1 MTCSLV
7 VILALFIVAL
17 LCSQAVQ
24 KLHDEPQSQS
34 QPQRQRQRQRHNSHQ
49 YYQLVD
55 NHETEGLIITSS
67 TAESHSSRRRDDL
80 SNNNASKNN
89 ISVTKYERRRRHLLN
104 IFNIDNPCNIEPPPP
119 RNPNSIPPPPTY
131 FATFPGS
138 GAKITRSLLK
148 ALTHHRVFDESE
160 LGPRRTGNVIIVQT
174 RYPHKSGNL
183 VSQQWDDTLHKCII
197 LIRNPMHAFTNLFD
211 ELYVRKKHLPIR
223 FQGGNSD
230 INNRRYKDGGAT
242 IQDWI
247 SWRDRMFTSQ
257 LYQFQEFIRYWMK
270 RYDDTERI
278 IISYEDLIDD
288 SGKGIQEVVRLA
300 QFLRRIKGLDVD
312 LDNVECI
319 WRIVVNNSGGGVGD
333 DEDDNSGNDENLNDE
348 EGIVRQR
355 QRRQLSSYIIPHPS
369 SIGAVLAQRP
379 FTVEQLRAMVTMLQE
394 LAFEFQN
401 NSLLYGKLIK
411 YHREVMDLA
420 TYMTT
425 LESYENDPQRQQSN
439 EQFSQPILSGSDQQ
453 LSNEMGSNTA
463 SETILSA
470 PGTTLDGR
478 TFHIFTSSPP
488 RSDSAFLTNWMMGL
502 LGSGTVDYAKLVTNP
517 SLDVIQNGQS
527 ISIDTTVVTHTNE
540 IDLISIYKIFKPS
553 FDEVF
558 FIVSSGLD
566 SEVCEYSN
574 VLCIKYEEQLFTNDE
589 HLIFLVKSLTERF
602 QEKFAYFFGPSA
614 NLSIKLD
621 VELAMARLS
630 NMAVAEKEMEMASYE
645 TIHPKY
651 GVRGKSKVSAD
662 TVHAPPTNPIT
673 DNNSR
678 RLFYCGSYV
687 ISVTPKRKERRDSV
701 MGIFLVNAFLPEIH
715 GCAPGSDGCSDA
727 AIKLTQD
734 TLATA
739 TSNDILVYQ
748 MHQYCE
754 VDVLTFPGMQLH
766 LNSEYYDLH
775 PQHGLNVNGQYT
787 FDYLPPKDNI
797 FVMGPHADG
806 PRSIKLPYMVM
817 KWWTS
822 ERNKSS
828 FDSLFLPSARPKNS
842 RKHFLVYANSRF
854 VDYREKAANT
864 LSSIAP
870 IHALGSCQ
878 GNIEAVPNEVD
889 TKLPQC
895 IPFDDNNR
903 PPSVIKLI
911 SPNLMT
917 TRDKPIFSEYRYVIA
932 MENVKSPG
940 YITEK
945 ILDAFMSG
953 AIPIYYGTTQI
964 FDIFNPKAF
973 IFYDIDNPQK
983 ALDRIAYL
991 ESNPDAYS
999 EMLNEPILSHGDET
1013 IEKYFS
1019 FEDWIG
1025 NGAFK
1030 RKVREKLGFPV

>member
-1 MTCSLV
+1 MTCAV

-17 LCSQAVQ
+17 LCIQAVQ
-24 KLHDEPQSQS
+24 KLHEPQQSQS
-34 QPQRQRQRQRHNSHQ
+34 QQQQLHSGHQ
-49 YYQLVD
+49 YYQLVHD
-55 NHETEGLIITSS
+55 NNHEAEGVIITSS
-67 TAESHSSRRRDDL
+67 SEEAESDTPWRRDDL
-80 SNNNASKNN
+80 SNNASRNN
-89 ISVTKYERRRRHLLN
+89 IISVKTYERRHRHLLN
-104 IFNIDNPCNIEPPPP
+104 IFNTDNNPCNIEPPPP
-119 RNPNSIPPPPTY
+119 RDPNSTPPPPTY

-138 GAKITRSLLK
+138 GAKLTRALLK

-160 LGPRRTGNVIIVQT
+160 LGQRRTGNVIIVQT

-183 VSQQWDDTLHKCII
+183 VSTEWDDTIHKCII
-197 LIRNPMHAFTNLFD
+197 LIRNPMQAVTNLFD
-211 ELYVRKKHLPIR
+211 ELYARKKHLPIR
-223 FQGGNSD
+223 FQGGVNN
-230 INNRRYKDGGAT
+230 NNRRYKDGGAT

-270 RYDDTERI
+270 RYGDTERI
-278 IISYEDLIDD
+278 IISYEDLTIDD
-288 SGKGIQEVVRLA
+288 DDDDVSEEGGVNTEVVRLV
-300 QFLRRIKGLDVD
+300 QFLRRIRDLNVVD
-312 LDNVECI
+312 LENVECI
-319 WRIVVNNSGGGVGD
+319 WRTVVNNNNGGDGV
-333 DEDDNSGNDENLNDE
+333 NDENHNDE
-348 EGIVRQR
+348 EGIVVR

-401 NSLLYGKLIK
+401 NSVLYGKLIK

-425 LESYENDPQRQQSN
+425 LESNENDLQQQNGQLQQN
-439 EQFSQPILSGSDQQ
+439 EQLSPP
-453 LSNEMGSNTA
+453 MGSNTA
-463 SETILSA
+463 SETILSP

-502 LGSGTVDYAKLVTNP
+502 FGSGTVDYAKLVTNP

-602 QEKFAYFFGPSA
+602 QEKFAYFFGPQA

-621 VELAMARLS
+621 IELAVARLR
-630 NMAVAEKEMEMASYE
+630 NMAVAEKEMELTSYE

-662 TVHAPPTNPIT
+662 ALTNPIT

-687 ISVTPKRKERRDSV
+687 INVTPKRRERRDSF

-727 AIKLTQD
+727 AIKLSQD

-739 TSNDILVYQ
+739 TSNDFLVYQ

-775 PQHGLNVNGQYT
+775 PRHGLNVNGQYT

-806 PRSIKLPYMVM
+806 PRSIKLPYMIM
-817 KWWTS
+817 KWWTLVKGAKA
-822 ERNKSS
+822 EHYKST

-842 RKHFLVYANSRF
+842 RKHFLLYANSRF
-854 VDYREKAANT
+854 VDYREKAANA

-878 GNIEAVPNEVD
+878 GNIEAVPHEVD

-911 SPNLMT
+911 SPNSMT

-1030 RKVREKLGFPV
+1030 RKVREKLGFPL